1 MKLMLLDLMLREQTP
16 LVSRISLLSLLVII
30 GLLFSVNHHWFRSLK
45 LLSLLPFQRFGWQ
58 SEKYGSDTILRISS
72 FITLSIAV
80 AIAIQGYSLGP
91 TAFSSLNVY
100 WILGVIILLFMFN
113 LLANK
118 MYFSLHESSKLGEQI
133 IDYQYSVNQWYAILL
148 TGLLLLDF
156 FFLKQASSI
165 LYIIG
170 VITGLYFLSRLFG
183 TIIIFQNN
191 FKYPLLTVFVYLCT
205 FEIVPAI
212 VMVKVLFVNS

>member
-1 MKLMLLDLMLREQTP
+1 
-16 LVSRISLLSLLVII
+16 
-30 GLLFSVNHHWFRSLK
+30 VNHHWFRSLK

-91 TAFSSLNVY
+91 AAFSSLNVY